1 MSVPLLLLPKHH
13 VRKKKNRAAAPVR
26 QTDNSCGQAAPRR
39 RAEPRH
45 LCLHRVLQVS
55 LRGLLRQGGC
65 GGGERDS
72 EPLLSLVPM
81 QRQGRGGH
89 VGRRLENEGPA
100 LPSRTTPLLSG
111 GALREVAP
119 SARGGKRRAARGET
133 PGAVTRPRKRAPP
146 PPARGPA
153 SAAGGSPGAAPRG
166 EAALEARGGRSGQD
180 AVRGATAPAS
190 RASRRGL
197 GSGRFVVH
205 GQAPRVPLAG
215 QQVPRGG
222 LRTTACAA
230 ARLTQVGPESPPP
243 QAPFQA
249 PRASG
254 PVS

>member
-1 MSVPLLLLPKHH
+1 MTWKTSPAEPAEGGPAAIQEAPFRNSSFSGDKASLSVSLLLLPKHH

-55 LRGLLRQGGC
+55 LRGLLWRGGC

-72 EPLLSLVPM
+72 EPLLSLVPL

-111 GALREVAP
+111 GAGGALREVAP

-133 PGAVTRPRKRAPP
+133 PGRRDASAETSSPAPRPRPRLRSWREPWGC
-146 PPARGPA
+146 PARG
-153 SAAGGSPGAAPRG
+153 GGPGGPR
-166 EAALEARGGRSGQD
+166 R
-180 AVRGATAPAS
+180 
-190 RASRRGL
+190 
-197 GSGRFVVH
+197 
-205 GQAPRVPLAG
+205 
-215 QQVPRGG
+215 
-222 LRTTACAA
+222 
-230 ARLTQVGPESPPP
+230 
-243 QAPFQA
+243 
-249 PRASG
+249 
-254 PVS
+254 